1 MRPVQ
6 AAFVMEQTLGHVTHH
21 LNLATAV
28 HRQTAV
34 VPTWIPIPFA
44 TSGLERMVPAF
55 ATNWSVRASLRA
67 RRRLGS
73 ALADRRHDALFFH
86 TQVTSLFSVGLM
98 RTVPTVISLDATP
111 INYDV
116 VGAAYG
122 HASPAGGWLDERKH
136 RLNRRAF
143 HAARR
148 LVTWS
153 AWARKSLIADYGV
166 DPEKVTVLA
175 PGASPAYFE
184 IGADRPLSRVDSAPI
199 RLLFVGGDFERKGGR
214 LLLQTIRAMNTRRE
228 FELHVVT
235 REAIAEQPGLRV
247 HLGVRPNSPELYRLF
262 READAFVLPSRGECL
277 SIVLM
282 EAAAAGLPIVT
293 TDVGALREAARH
305 EVNALVVAPGDG
317 PALRAALEAVVDDDL
332 LRARLGIAGHSLA
345 REKFDAERNDQAVI
359 DIIASV
365 GAPAGVRSVA

>member
-1 MRPVQ
+1 MRPIQ

-28 HRQTAV
+28 HRQTTV
-34 VPTWIPIPFA
+34 LPTWIPIPFQ
-44 TSGLERMVPAF
+44 TSGLERIVPAY

-73 ALADRRHDALFFH
+73 ALAGRRHDALFFH

-98 RTVPTVISLDATP
+98 RSLPTVISLDATP
-111 INYDV
+111 INYDA

-122 HASPAGGWLDERKH
+122 HTAATGSWLDERKH
-136 RLNRRAF
+136 QLNLRAF

-153 AWARKSLIADYGV
+153 ELARKSLAADYGV

-175 PGASPAYFE
+175 PGAAPAFFE
-184 IGADRPLSRVDSAPI
+184 IGADRPRSRVGAAPI
-199 RLLFVGGDFERKGGR
+199 RLLFVGGDFDRKGGR
-214 LLLQTIRAMNTRRE
+214 LLLETIRAMRTRRD

-235 REAIAEQPGLRV
+235 REPLAEQPGLRV

-282 EAAAAGLPIVT
+282 EAAAAGLPIVA

-305 EVNALVVAPGDG
+305 DENALVVPPGDG
-317 PALRAALEAVVDDDL
+317 AALREALEAMVDDDL
-332 LRARLGIAGHSLA
+332 LRARLGSAGHALA
-345 REKFDAERNDQAVI
+345 RAKFDAERNDQAVV
-359 DIIASV
+359 DIIASI